1 MQNKNLS
8 EYISELKSFINNNDY
23 LSCIDLLSQAI
34 KHFPH
39 EEKLKLNLG
48 NIYKMLERKGEAI
61 DVYTSLLE
69 TPLSSIAYNNLS
81 LIMLELG
88 NNQKSVEYAREALKS
103 NKEYNDAKYNL
114 AVGLFE
120 NKEYLKS
127 LDICLELA
135 SDSDYKNRAF
145 ELKVRIEQITCN
157 WDNYVQTQQLLKS
170 NQVTVHPFLHI
181 SSVSNEISN
190 YENACTWGKNNMSS
204 LIKKEITKTDDKIR
218 LGFLCG
224 EIRNHPTFYLMK
236 NFFKNLDKDI
246 FSIYMFSYNHEADKK
261 LNIEQDFNEFVDIT
275 ALSTTESTNKIQS
288 YDLDILIDLTTIISH
303 NRSNIINQD
312 IAKITIAYLAF
323 PGTTGSQI
331 YDYILTDNIVTPLD
345 NQKYFTEQFLYL
357 PKSYQINNG
366 DINTDIKNKR
376 SDFGLPNEGI
386 ILGCLNQ
393 SFKLDPIFFDIW
405 LTIMKNHESTFLWLL
420 DYGYEMR
427 ENIKK
432 FIDKRIDSKR
442 IIYADRI
449 NYERHLKRIQHID
462 IALDTRIYNGHT
474 TTIEMIQAGVPLV
487 TLKGSH
493 FASRVSSSILKNL
506 ELDDFITESY
516 EEYESKIISLI
527 NKDECASAKNLI
539 KQKINNPEIFSVRS
553 FTKDFEQTLLKCFS

>member
-8 EYISELKSFINNNDY
+8 EYISELKSFINTNDY
-23 LSCIDLLSQAI
+23 LPCIDLLLKAI
-34 KHFPH
+34 KDYPH

-48 NIYKMLERKGEAI
+48 NIYKMLDRKDEAI
-61 DVYTSLLE
+61 DVYASLLK
-69 TPLSSIAYNNLS
+69 TPFSSIANNNLS

-88 NNQKSVEYAREALKS
+88 ENQKCIEYAREALKS
-103 NKEYNDAKYNL
+103 NKEYKDAKYNL

-135 SDSDYKNRAF
+135 NDSDYKNRAF
-145 ELKVRIEQITCN
+145 ELKVRIEQITCY
-157 WDNYVQTQQLLKS
+157 WDNYINTHQLLKS
-170 NQVTVHPFLHI
+170 NQITVHPFLHI
-181 SSVSNEISN
+181 SSVSDEISN

-204 LIKKEITKTDDKIR
+204 LLKKEIIKTGDKIR

-224 EIRNHPTFYLMK
+224 EIRNHPTFYLVK

-246 FSIYMFSYNHEADKK
+246 FSIYMFSYDHETDKK
-261 LNIEQDFNEFVDIT
+261 LHIEQDFNEFVDIT

-366 DINTDIKNKR
+366 DINTDIKNER
-376 SDFGLPNEGI
+376 SDFSLPDEGV

-405 LTIMKNHESTFLWLL
+405 LTIMKNHESTYLWLL

-493 FASRVSSSILKNL
+493 FASRVSSSILKSL
-506 ELDDFITESY
+506 ELNDFITESY
-516 EEYESKIISLI
+516 GEYERKITSLI
-527 NKDECASAKNLI
+527 DQTARTSAKNLI
-539 KQKINNPEIFSVRS
+539 KQKINNPKILSVKN